1 MIEDNFMNKTH
12 LATENKQYICFRCE
26 MFCFSLEYHRCTPNI
41 NKSKFKNTAHTAC
54 KIVFIEVNYFT
65 LSFKAEFLHYV

>member
-26 MFCFSLEYHRCTPNI
+26 MFRFSLERRRCTSNM
-41 NKSKFKNTAHTAC
+41 NKSKFKNTAHTAR
-54 KIVFIEVNYFT
+54 KIVFTEVNYST
-65 LSFKAEFLHYV
+65 LSVKAEFLHYM